1 MARKMYYEDNYKKN
15 GQVEVSSL
23 KYLFPH
29 KYYTLQYCWICVV
42 ADADQV
48 DGTGITY
55 LPQLINSI
63 RCLGLTEFYY
73 FGRFFLWEKSHI
85 LIIIIAPAVL
95 KINSYIHLRYQIDFR
110 YRYQRINQRTWKR
123 ISNGKTELR
132 AKFYWRCYEPLL
144 EKGTQWQTKF
154 QSNWRNHWRQPGI
167 VCQLLLFQS
176 ECPIRKIQRR

>member
-55 LPQLINSI
+55 VPHLINSI
-63 RCLGLTEFYY
+63 RCLVLRNSTLGSFL
-73 FGRFFLWEKSHI
+73 FGKS
-85 LIIIIAPAVL
+85 P
-95 KINSYIHLRYQIDFR
+95 
-110 YRYQRINQRTWKR
+110 
-123 ISNGKTELR
+123 IS
-132 AKFYWRCYEPLL
+132 W
-144 EKGTQWQTKF
+144 
-154 QSNWRNHWRQPGI
+154 
-167 VCQLLLFQS
+167 
-176 ECPIRKIQRR
+176 